1 MVSDSAKILALVVTA
16 IKNLRE
22 LKGSTSREILHYLS
36 SVYDISPNVARRQVS
51 NRSHHAYSRLFSRV
65 YYAYISRRFS
75 TIISRKQMQT
85 ALKRGVT
92 YGILKK
98 NGGCYILPTNSEIN
112 CQEIAEQEVNLL
124 DVCRRNRM
132 QKKLGCKCKKRRRR
146 RRRRKRRFC
155 RCKRRRRRRVRRRS
169 RAVCG
174 RRRRRRKR
182 KCRCGGLG
190 RNLRR
195 GDPDRTKRAGIPH
208 AAENFPSGRLFEP
221 SEAYDSAASEKTS
234 LSSITSAT
242 D

>member
-36 SVYDISPNVARRQVS
+36 SVYDISPNVARRQ
-51 NRSHHAYSRLFSRV
+51 
-65 YYAYISRRFS
+65 
-75 TIISRKQMQT
+75 MQT
-85 ALKRGVT
+85 ALKRGVA

-169 RAVCG
+169 RVCG

-208 AAENFPSGRLFEP
+208 AAENFPSGRLFET

>member
-36 SVYDISPNVARRQVS
+36 SVYDISPNVARRQ
-51 NRSHHAYSRLFSRV
+51 
-65 YYAYISRRFS
+65 
-75 TIISRKQMQT
+75 MQT
-85 ALKRGVT
+85 ALKRGVA

-169 RAVCG
+169 RVCG

-190 RNLRR
+190 KNLRR
-195 GDPDRTKRAGIPH
+195 GDPDRTKRAGMPR
-208 AAENFPSGRLFEP
+208 AVENFPNGRLFEP
-221 SEAYDSAASEKTS
+221 EAYDSAASEKTS

>member
-36 SVYDISPNVARRQVS
+36 SVYDISPNVARRQ
-51 NRSHHAYSRLFSRV
+51 
-65 YYAYISRRFS
+65 
-75 TIISRKQMQT
+75 MQT
-85 ALKRGVT
+85 ALKRGVA

-146 RRRRKRRFC
+146 RRRRKRKFC
-155 RCKRRRRRRVRRRS
+155 RCRRRRRRRVRRRS
-169 RAVCG
+169 RVCG

-190 RNLRR
+190 RDLRR
-195 GDPDRTKRAGIPH
+195 GDPDRTKRAGMPH

>member
-1 MVSDSAKILALVVTA
+1 MWHVVRLAQLFP
-16 IKNLRE
+16 
-22 LKGSTSREILHYLS
+22 S
-36 SVYDISPNVARRQVS
+36 SI
-51 NRSHHAYSRLFSRV
+51 FSRIFTRILRLPSFLDDNLH
-65 YYAYISRRFS
+65 ARQ
-75 TIISRKQMQT
+75 QMQT
-85 ALKRGVT
+85 ALKRGVA

-146 RRRRKRRFC
+146 RRRRKRFC
-155 RCKRRRRRRVRRRS
+155 RCKRRRRRRVRRQS
-169 RAVCG
+169 RVCG

>member
-1 MVSDSAKILALVVTA
+1 
-16 IKNLRE
+16 
-22 LKGSTSREILHYLS
+22 
-36 SVYDISPNVARRQVS
+36 
-51 NRSHHAYSRLFSRV
+51 
-65 YYAYISRRFS
+65 
-75 TIISRKQMQT
+75 MQT
-85 ALKRGVT
+85 ALKRGVA

-146 RRRRKRRFC
+146 RRRRKRKLC
-155 RCKRRRRRRVRRRS
+155 RCRRRRRRRVRRRS
-169 RAVCG
+169 RVCG

-195 GDPDRTKRAGIPH
+195 GDPDRTKRAGMPH

-234 LSSITSAT
+234 LSSIASAT

>member
-36 SVYDISPNVARRQVS
+36 SVYDISPNVARRQ
-51 NRSHHAYSRLFSRV
+51 
-65 YYAYISRRFS
+65 
-75 TIISRKQMQT
+75 MQT
-85 ALKRGVT
+85 ALKRGVA

-146 RRRRKRRFC
+146 RRRRKRKFC

-169 RAVCG
+169 RVCG
-174 RRRRRRKR
+174 RRRRRRKK

-221 SEAYDSAASEKTS
+221 SDAYDSAASEKTS
-234 LSSITSAT
+234 LSSIASAT

>member
-1 MVSDSAKILALVVTA
+1 MVSDSARILALVVTA

-51 NRSHHAYSRLFSRV
+51 NRSHHAFSRV
-65 YYAYISRRFS
+65 FSHVFS
-75 TIISRKQMQT
+75 TIISREQMQT
-85 ALKRGVT
+85 ALKRGVA

-155 RCKRRRRRRVRRRS
+155 RCKRRRRRRARRRS
-169 RAVCG
+169 RVCG

-190 RNLRR
+190 KDLRR
-195 GDPDRTKRAGIPH
+195 GDPDRTKRAGTPH
-208 AAENFPSGRLFEP
+208 AVESFPNGRLFEP

>member
-36 SVYDISPNVARRQVS
+36 SVYDISPNVARRQ
-51 NRSHHAYSRLFSRV
+51 
-65 YYAYISRRFS
+65 
-75 TIISRKQMQT
+75 MQT
-85 ALKRGVT
+85 ALKRGVA

-146 RRRRKRRFC
+146 RRRRKRKLC
-155 RCKRRRRRRVRRRS
+155 RCRRRRRRRVRRRS
-169 RAVCG
+169 RVCG

-195 GDPDRTKRAGIPH
+195 GDPDRTKRAGMPH